1 VSVDYTYIVA
11 RLNAIEA
18 SMPEESWFHRLAGV
32 EAESILN
39 SSKEYFRGFENTESI
54 YHFEK
59 ILEAE
64 KLEVFELVSKLI
76 SSPDILIFLR
86 GGYDFDNLL
95 YIWKANILGG
105 ENGSQKIK
113 APVPF
118 GLVSTEIVREA
129 VNSETGT
136 NLPFYMK
143 EIFGKLSGITDKSQI
158 LIAQSLCKSAKW
170 RCLLDMAPSAY
181 ARFITKCR
189 IDLENIKSLIRVK
202 RTDLRKTEQDH
213 IWIDGGEIERL
224 TLERFFKEPEDELY
238 LYLNTSRYSWLTA
251 HGLDSG
257 TALWK
262 IDPLISRQL
271 FNIMFDSRYRY
282 FDIGPVIYHLE
293 IIERNITLLRSV
305 ITGKI
310 NRLPDDNILEMV
322 ESILPS

>member
-1 VSVDYTYIVA
+1 MSVDYTYIVA

-18 SMPEESWFHRLAGV
+18 SMPEENWFDRLAGMK
-32 EAESILN
+32 AESIL
-39 SSKEYFRGFENTESI
+39 SSLKEYFRGFENAESI
-54 YHFEK
+54 YQFEK

-64 KLEVFELVSKLI
+64 KLESFDLVSKLI
-76 SSPDILIFLR
+76 SSPDVLIFLR

-95 YIWKANILGG
+95 SLWKANLLGG
-105 ENGSQKIK
+105 ENERQEGE

-118 GLVSTEIVREA
+118 GLVYTEILREA
-129 VNSETGT
+129 VNSETST

-158 LIAQSLCKSAKW
+158 LMAQSLCKSAKW
-170 RCLLDMAPSAY
+170 QCLLDMAPSTY
-181 ARFITKCR
+181 ARFITGCR

-202 RTDLRKTEQDH
+202 RTDLRKTEQDY
-213 IWIDGGEIERL
+213 IWIDGGEIDVL
-224 TLERFFKEPEDELY
+224 TLERLFKEPEDELY
-238 LYLNTSRYSWLTA
+238 SYLNTSRYSWLTA
-251 HGLDSG
+251 HGLDSE

-262 IDPLISRQL
+262 IDPLILRQL

-310 NRLPDDNILEMV
+310 NRLPDDDILEMV
-322 ESILPS
+322 ENIMPS